1 MSKSSDAS
9 AGSVAMSTLVSSKRL
24 DHDECYRLPP
34 TAQPIAAAVLRVKD
48 GLLAAVPSIV
58 GRWAT
63 ISKERLEIVKVL
75 SEKLVLMQLTSCD
88 KFGLNVAATAVAFGS
103 VDCVSFLLMDRSLPN
118 NQPVRLLMRNVDA
131 YVCHD
136 SNEPPQYSTVSLS
149 LLHLAALRGDAT
161 IVRLLCRISPLS
173 VNDVSS
179 DGMTALHYAIA
190 VRSPLSSIDALLAH
204 GADPRVECGGSSGG
218 RLNAYAL
225 AGNIYSDALELLTMH
240 APVARKQIAMAGDD
254 SASEEAAAASDS
266 GDHYQHSENSVFDWA
281 SQGNLAAVDKALKR
295 GFDVESRNNIGQT
308 LLMVAC
314 ACDQRAIA
322 KRAMKHGADMDA
334 TDLDGKTAA
343 HIALQSG
350 KREICEY
357 LLKCGASKN
366 LPDGSGV
373 TVEFLIAN
381 PESLVSY
388 AQQLQA
394 TTSRQ
399 KRSSRANNLSRQS
412 ACIVLQRFALDA
424 AQSYRAKC
432 LLQLHGSCAGSGRA
446 MSQKPW
452 PKKASYVIVR
462 HRSRYGTIVLL
473 QCNWRCHDAR
483 YAA

>member
-24 DHDECYRLPP
+24 DHDDCYHLPP
-34 TAQPIAAAVLRVKD
+34 TAQPIAAAALRVKD

-58 GRWAT
+58 GRWTT
-63 ISKERLEIVKVL
+63 IAKERLEIVRVL

-103 VDCVSFLLMDRSLPN
+103 VDCVSFLLMDRSLPH
-118 NQPVRLLMRNVDA
+118 NQPVRLLMQNVDA

-136 SNEPPQYSTVSLS
+136 SNEPPQYSTVSL
-149 LLHLAALRGDAT
+149 LHLAALRGDAT
-161 IVRLLCRISPLS
+161 IVRLLCRMNPLS

-190 VRSPLSSIDALLAH
+190 LRSPLSSIDALLAH

-240 APVARKQIAMAGDD
+240 APVAHKQIAMAGDD
-254 SASEEAAAASDS
+254 SASEEAAASDS
-266 GDHYQHSENSVFDWA
+266 GDHYQHSENSIFDWA
-281 SQGNLAAVDKALKR
+281 SQGNLAAVNKALKR
-295 GFDVESRNNIGQT
+295 GFDVEGRNNLGQT

-343 HIALQSG
+343 HIALQRG

-373 TVEFLIAN
+373 TVEFLLAN

-394 TTSRQ
+394 TTSRR
-399 KRSSRANNLSRQS
+399 KRQSQSNNLSRQS

-424 AQSYRAKC
+424 AQSYRARC

-446 MSQKPW
+446 MPQQPW
-452 PKKASYVIVR
+452 PKKASYVIAR

-473 QCNWRCHDAR
+473 QCNWRCHNAR